1 MMSRYDVYKD
11 SGVEWIGE
19 IPEHWYLNKV
29 KRTTYVKGRIGW
41 KGLRSDDF
49 VSQGPFLIT
58 GTDFGVNGELKWE
71 NMYHVS
77 HERYNEDP
85 FIQVREGDV
94 LITKDGTIGKIVY
107 VNNLSGPSCLN
118 SGVFVTRP
126 KTGEYISKYFYW
138 ILKSSIFS
146 VFVDYKSGGSTILHL
161 YQNVFE
167 EFNFPISSPPEQTQ
181 IVEYLDA
188 KTALIDKLISVKLRK
203 IELLKEKRTALINHV
218 VTKGLNPN
226 VKMKDSGIEWIGEI
240 PEHWD
245 YKKITHCFNLIGSGT
260 TPSSTTS
267 EYYENGKIN
276 WLQTGDLNDGIITR
290 TSKLI
295 TQKAF
300 DDLNLKIYP
309 SNSLIIAMY
318 GATIGKVGLLKI
330 DTTTNQACCVLADPK
345 GVFVNYVFY
354 WFIANKDRVLSLG
367 YGGGQPNISQ
377 ETIKS
382 LRIHCP
388 PTTEQTQIVTYLDKK
403 TKKIDNQLTLEQKKI
418 DLLKEYRQ
426 SLISE
431 VVTGK
436 IKVTKD

>member
-11 SGVEWIGE
+11 SGIEWIGE
-19 IPEHWYLNKV
+19 IPEHWDVIKSKFLFGSRNERNNITEPLLSVTQKDSVVRRDELATRVWNPDSDISAYKLVKNGDFVISLRTFEGGIELSNVQGLVSPAYTVLYRKKEIEALYYKYLLKSARFITELNKI
-29 KRTTYVKGRIGW
+29 TTGIRQGKNISFEDFAEILLPVPGLMDQKIIGAQ
-41 KGLRSDDF
+41 LD
-49 VSQGPFLIT
+49 
-58 GTDFGVNGELKWE
+58 E
-71 NMYHVS
+71 
-77 HERYNEDP
+77 
-85 FIQVREGDV
+85 
-94 LITKDGTIGKIVY
+94 
-107 VNNLSGPSCLN
+107 
-118 SGVFVTRP
+118 
-126 KTGEYISKYFYW
+126 KTS
-138 ILKSSIFS
+138 
-146 VFVDYKSGGSTILHL
+146 
-161 YQNVFE
+161 
-167 EFNFPISSPPEQTQ
+167 
-181 IVEYLDA
+181 
-188 KTALIDKLISVKLRK
+188 LIDKLIEVKQRK

-218 VTKGLNPN
+218 VTKGLDPI
-226 VKMKDSGIEWIGEI
+226 VKMKESGIEWIGEI

-276 WLQTGDLNDGIITR
+276 WLQTGDLTDGIITR

-345 GVFVNYVFY
+345 GVYVNYVFY
-354 WFIANKDRVLSLG
+354 WFIANKDRVVSLG

-388 PTTEQTQIVTYLDKK
+388 PTEEQTQIVEYLDEK
-403 TKKIDNQLTLEQKKI
+403 TKEVDNLLTLEQKKI

-426 SLISE
+426 TLISE

-436 IKVTKD
+436 IKVVKDDYSIQQLEHEV

>member
-1 MMSRYDVYKD
+1 MMPRYNAYKD
-11 SGVEWIGE
+11 SGIEWIGE
-19 IPEHWYLNKV
+19 IPEHWYLNNV

-49 VSQGPFLIT
+49 LTQGPFLIT
-58 GTDFGVNGELKWE
+58 GTDFGANGELTWD

-77 HERYNEDP
+77 QERYDEDP
-85 FIQVREGDV
+85 FIQVKEGDV

-107 VNNLSGPSCLN
+107 INSIKGPTCLN

-126 KTGEYISKYFYW
+126 ITPEYISRFFYW
-138 ILKSSIFS
+138 VIKSSIFN
-146 VFVDYKSGGSTILHL
+146 VFVDYNSGGSTILHL

-167 EFNFPISSPPEQTQ
+167 NFTFPIPTVKEQTQ
-181 IVEYLDA
+181 IVECLDA
-188 KTALIDKLISVKLRK
+188 KTALIDKLISVKQQK
-203 IELLKEKRTALINHV
+203 IELLKEKRNALINQA
-218 VTKGLNPN
+218 VTKGLDSN
-226 VKMKDSGIEWIGEI
+226 VKMKKSGVEWIGKI
-240 PEHWD
+240 PEHWG

-276 WLQTGDLNDGIITR
+276 WLQTGDLTDNFITR

-318 GATIGKVGLLKI
+318 GATIGKIGLLKI

-345 GVFVNYVFY
+345 GVYVNYVFY
-354 WFIANKDRVLSLG
+354 WFIANKDRVVSLG

-388 PTTEQTQIVTYLDKK
+388 PTEEQAQIVTYLDKE
-403 TKKIDNQLTLEQKKI
+403 TKKIDNLLNLEQKKI